1 MNVHDLLATV
11 EWSHPIQLNTKRGV
25 RMLRKAPIE
34 DAFWKVYK
42 EDKETF
48 KEQLA
53 AAGISMGK
61 FREEWALSWWSDE
74 NLKFKSVIGSDNVEE
89 KVEELN
95 LIPLLHPEGLFE
107 YQQTS
112 VQMGVSSIT
121 KYNRVLLGHST
132 GVGKTFCALGI
143 ARELGKRVAVI
154 CPKPITTD
162 WFRAAKLMGVEIFEV
177 CGWEWAKTG
186 KSQLGR
192 WTDDKKHEFK
202 FMLPPDVILIFDE
215 VHRGKGEATQNAYL
229 VRDSVNQNIQAIA
242 LSATIADDPM
252 KLWAIGQFLGLHQGG
267 KDYYRFLNQNGCKKT
282 RFGMQFQG
290 GNGILKRLHSRI
302 YPEKGNRLRHSDLG
316 DAFPETLIKAKA
328 FDMDNAKKIANEYED
343 LCCRIEE
350 LRMQENASANILAEQ
365 TRARQRIEL
374 LKCASVASLTRDFLE
389 EGHSVF
395 IAVSFRETME
405 FLMKELNSN
414 CVICGGQSEFD
425 RRGNIDSFQRDQAR
439 VIIGITQACR
449 EGLNLHDINGNHPRV
464 ALIFPQPSAYDL
476 KQVLGRV
483 HRAGG
488 KTKSV
493 QYIVYAAGIHI
504 EEKTCNSL
512 DDKLK
517 RMDLLSDGCV
527 DPTISLSVEKNL
539 LP

>member
-25 RMLRKAPIE
+25 RLLRKAPIE

-42 EDKETF
+42 EDRETF

-74 NLKFKSVIGSDNVEE
+74 NLKFKSVIGSDNIEE
-89 KVEELN
+89 KVEELS
-95 LIPLLHPEGLFE
+95 LIPLLHPENLFE

-112 VQMGVSSIT
+112 VQMGVSSMA

-162 WFRAAKLMGVEIFEV
+162 WHRAAKLMGVEIFEV

-192 WTDDKKHEFK
+192 WTDDKKHEFR
-202 FMLPPDVILIFDE
+202 FMLPADVILVFDE

-229 VRDSVNQNIQAIA
+229 VRDSVNQNVQAIA

-350 LRMQENASANILAEQ
+350 LRMQENFSANVLAEQ

-374 LKCASVASLTRDFLE
+374 LKCGSVVSLTKDFLE
-389 EGHSVF
+389 EGHSIF

-405 FLMKELNSN
+405 FLIKELNTK
-414 CVICGGQSEFD
+414 CVICGGQSELE
-425 RRGNIDSFQRDQAR
+425 RRGNIDSFQRDQSR
-439 VIIGITQACR
+439 VIIGITSASR
-449 EGLNLHDINGNHPRV
+449 EGLNLHDINGNYPRV

-488 KTKSV
+488 KTKSI

-512 DDKLK
+512 DEKLK
-517 RMDLLSDGCV
+517 RMDLLADGCI

>member
-1 MNVHDLLATV
+1 
-11 EWSHPIQLNTKRGV
+11 
-25 RMLRKAPIE
+25 
-34 DAFWKVYK
+34 
-42 EDKETF
+42 
-48 KEQLA
+48 
-53 AAGISMGK
+53 
-61 FREEWALSWWSDE
+61 
-74 NLKFKSVIGSDNVEE
+74 
-89 KVEELN
+89 
-95 LIPLLHPEGLFE
+95 
-107 YQQTS
+107 
-112 VQMGVSSIT
+112 
-121 KYNRVLLGHST
+121 
-132 GVGKTFCALGI
+132 
-143 ARELGKRVAVI
+143 
-154 CPKPITTD
+154 
-162 WFRAAKLMGVEIFEV
+162 
-177 CGWEWAKTG
+177 
-186 KSQLGR
+186 
-192 WTDDKKHEFK
+192 
-202 FMLPPDVILIFDE
+202 MLPPDVILIFDE

-229 VRDSVNQNIQAIA
+229 VRDSVNQNVQAIA